1 MCGLSVKPLHVRE
14 LSSLLSRF
22 ENFTASEIKEITLKS
37 PTVIEIRLSVQDSA
51 LEFDWIDLNF
61 ELSSVNDA
69 RILENSKLAYL
80 DMNEG
85 LSILFEE
92 NLFAFCYGSYSSLAT
107 AKDSSFYII
116 AQSLKFEELPFSG

>member
-1 MCGLSVKPLHVRE
+1 MRPLHVNE
-14 LSSLLSRF
+14 INKFLSRF
-22 ENFTASEIKEITLKS
+22 EKFVDAQIHEVIIKS
-37 PTVIEIRLSVQDSA
+37 PTVIEVQCSVQDSA